1 MTEMHTQFIENIIFI
16 MKNILDSHT
25 EQPSEHLGITS
36 IEFLMLAI
44 VRYVRH
50 LDSSIHAI
58 QIKTKLCQLVEAV
71 SYSTT
76 SNKYVVQRAM
86 FSNFWKEKRIIL
98 KHTENAN
105 DRSGII
111 VVKWVSFTDDEQKG
125 RLNVQTGDEV
135 QKQTG

>member
-1 MTEMHTQFIENIIFI
+1 MVAETHTQFIENVIFI
-16 MKNILDSHT
+16 MKNILDSRT

-71 SYSTT
+71 
-76 SNKYVVQRAM
+76 
-86 FSNFWKEKRIIL
+86 RIVL
-98 KHTENAN
+98 QY
-105 DRSGII
+105 
-111 VVKWVSFTDDEQKG
+111 F
-125 RLNVQTGDEV
+125 RLRHEHISI
-135 QKQTG
+135 

>member
-76 SNKYVVQRAM
+76 SNEYVVQRSV

-98 KHTENAN
+98 KQNVKHNENEIY
-105 DRSGII
+105 RIGVGS
-111 VVKWVSFTDDEQKG
+111 
-125 RLNVQTGDEV
+125 L
-135 QKQTG
+135 